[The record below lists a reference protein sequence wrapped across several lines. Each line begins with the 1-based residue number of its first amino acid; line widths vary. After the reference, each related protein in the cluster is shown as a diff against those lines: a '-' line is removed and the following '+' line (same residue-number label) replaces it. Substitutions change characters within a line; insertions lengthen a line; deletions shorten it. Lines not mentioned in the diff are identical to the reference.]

1 MIRSFTRTL
10 RLDVEPPLL
19 AVGRVGSR
27 AFRKLTSAIL
37 GAQLNAPGSFFGP
50 RAEIRGGRQIDFGA
64 RFSSGSDLWLEAVA
78 SYEGETYS
86 PHITIGDDVSFS
98 NRVHISAITSVT
110 IGTGCLIGSGVYI
123 SDHNHGRY
131 SGSHQSGPLDSP
143 ARRPLGGGGPIT
155 IGQNV
160 WIGDNAALIGPLR
173 IGDGAVIG
181 ANSVVTRDVPAGTIV
196 GGVPARPLKT
206 WSASDGWVRI

>member
-1 MIRSFTRTL
+1 MIRSFTRAL
-10 RLDVEPPLL
+10 RLDIEPPLL
-19 AVGRVGSR
+19 AVGRVGNR
-27 AFRKLTSAIL
+27 AYRKLTSAVL
-37 GAQLNAPGSFFGP
+37 AAQLHAPSGFFGP

-78 SYEGETYS
+78 SYQGESYS
-86 PHITIGDDVSFS
+86 PHITIGDDVSVS
-98 NRVHISAITSVT
+98 NRVHVTAITSVT
-110 IGTGCLIGSGVYI
+110 IGDGCLIGSGVYI

-131 SGSHQSGPLDSP
+131 SGAQQSGPLESP
-143 ARRPLGGGGPIT
+143 ARRPLGGGGPIA

-160 WIGDNAALIGPLR
+160 WIGDNATLVGPLR

-181 ANSVVTRDVPAGTIV
+181 ANSVVTRDVPAKTIV

-206 WSASDGWVRI
+206 WSPSDGWVRI